1 MRIRRV
7 PGFFSP
13 VGPVSLPLRG
23 LNRRPSRFSSCAA
36 RELRSRLQNVAR
48 LFEDTAKRWA
58 ILCLAVAVSST
69 IVFQAGKLS
78 LAWYW
83 QRSGQIGKQIRA
95 AELVPG
101 DARAWEQ
108 LGEAAQFNF
117 NEADPARAISY
128 YLRAVTINPLS
139 AVHWVELANAYEATG
154 NVLDAKEAY
163 ENAKRD
169 YPVSADV
176 AWKYG
181 NFLLRQGQTTQGLAE
196 IHRALL
202 HDSSLTA
209 LAIRSVWNFDPDV
222 HSILDS
228 VLPADKDADFAAL
241 NFFISIHQTDAELEA
256 WRRIVPLSRQTPI
269 DLKRSFPLLDD
280 LIAQDRSKDA
290 ENVWREAL
298 QASRWPAAP
307 PVDDSIVWNGGFE
320 APLANGG
327 LDWRFEEP
335 PGVYISV
342 DSSVHHSGSRSLRIG
357 FTGGVNMDFDHVQQI
372 EPAQPNTT
380 YEFQAYVRMVRIS
393 TDSGV
398 HFELFD
404 PQRQGQVYVLT
415 PNMVGSTPWI
425 AVRAEVTTSPQT
437 HFLAIR
443 VHRFPTRLFDNKIN
457 GTMWIDDVTLTPKPT
472 KSNRASP

>member
-1 MRIRRV
+1 MNFVADYKIV
-7 PGFFSP
+7 
-13 VGPVSLPLRG
+13 
-23 LNRRPSRFSSCAA
+23 
-36 RELRSRLQNVAR
+36 ERL
-48 LFEDTAKRWA
+48 LEDITKRWA
-58 ILCLAVAVSST
+58 ILCLALAVSFA
-69 IVFQAGKLS
+69 IVYQAGKLS

-83 QRSGQIGKQIRA
+83 ERSGQTVKQLRA

-101 DARAWEQ
+101 DAKAWEQ

-117 NEADPARAISY
+117 NEADPERAISY
-128 YLRAVTINPLS
+128 YLRAAAINPRS
-139 AVHWVELANAYEATG
+139 AVHWIELADAYEATG
-154 NVLDAKEAY
+154 DVLDSKKAY

-169 YPVSADV
+169 YPLSADV

-181 NFLLRQGQTTQGLAE
+181 NFLLRQGQMAEGLAE
-196 IHRALL
+196 IHRAVSNDP
-202 HDSSLTA
+202 HLTA
-209 LAIRSVWNFDPDV
+209 LAIQSIWNFDPDV
-222 HSILDS
+222 HLILDS
-228 VLPADKDADFAAL
+228 VLPADEDADFAAL

-269 DLKRSFPLLDD
+269 DLKRTFALLDD
-280 LIAQDRSKDA
+280 LIAQNRSEDA

-298 QASRWPAAP
+298 QASRWPASP

-372 EPAQPNTT
+372 EPARPNTT

-404 PQRQGQVYVLT
+404 PQDQGHVYVLT
-415 PNMVGSTPWI
+415 SNMVGSTPWI
-425 AVRAEVTTSPQT
+425 AVRAEVTTSLQT

-443 VHRFPTRLFDNKIN
+443 VHRFPTRLFDNKIS

-472 KSNRASP
+472 KSSHASP